1 MEWSIV
7 YVRFFNLINS
17 KGGHSSANRIFLA
30 SLQRKNLSVNLA
42 ILIWSQYK
50 EWKEADCSS
59 FEVLLL
65 YVFVLS
71 VNNIFLRVFH
81 LGLSLPKHSRR
92 AATAS
97 VSQGLLTL
105 SHLSACS
112 SRRLQQELVKEHNF
126 LLLPRHKRWPSFH
139 LELFQLQGTCSMG
152 MNIHRWD
159 TQHWLQRQSVCFW
172 QNKVHTYFWV
182 LLAQ

>member
-30 SLQRKNLSVNLA
+30 SPQRKNLSVNLA

-81 LGLSLPKHSRR
+81 LGSACPSIQGEQPQLQCHRGSWPCHISLPAAAGGYSRNSWKNTTSSSCPDTKGDQAFIWSYSSSKEPAQWEWTSTDETHSIDSRGR
-92 AATAS
+92 VS
-97 VSQGLLTL
+97 VSDKTKYILI
-105 SHLSACS
+105 SEFC
-112 SRRLQQELVKEHNF
+112 
-126 LLLPRHKRWPSFH
+126 
-139 LELFQLQGTCSMG
+139 
-152 MNIHRWD
+152 
-159 TQHWLQRQSVCFW
+159 
-172 QNKVHTYFWV
+172 
-182 LLAQ
+182 